1 MAGSKKLMG
10 KHKGNLFI
18 LSAPSGAGK
27 STLYK
32 ALLKQDQQVRISIS
46 HTTRAPRAGEEDG
59 REYFFT
65 DPESFLDMIAE
76 DAFFEH
82 AQVFDNYYGTSKASI
97 FDMLEQGLD
106 VILEIDWQ
114 GARQVRQL
122 YPDAIG
128 IFILP
133 PSLQTLEERLK
144 GRATDSEEVIQ
155 RRMAKAVN
163 EMSHYNEYDFV
174 IVNDDLNEALSQMG
188 AIFRA
193 MRSKTPIIE
202 QKHGNLINDLLS
214 L

>member
-1 MAGSKKLMG
+1 MDTQ
-10 KHKGNLFI
+10 KGNLFI

-32 ALLKQDQQVRISIS
+32 ALLKQDDQVRISVS
-46 HTTRAPRAGEEDG
+46 HTTRAPREGEENG
-59 REYFFT
+59 REYFFI
-65 DPESFLDMIAE
+65 DPDSFLDMIAE

-97 FDMLEQGLD
+97 FTMLEQGLD

-114 GARQVRQL
+114 GARQVRHL

-133 PSLQTLEERLK
+133 PSLSALETRLK

-155 RRMAKAVN
+155 RRMAKAVD
-163 EMSHYNEYDFV
+163 EMSHYDEYDFV
-174 IVNDDLNEALSQMG
+174 IVNDDFDDALSQM
-188 AIFRA
+188 ASVFQA
-193 MRSKTPIIE
+193 MRTKTALIQ

>member
-1 MAGSKKLMG
+1 MD

-32 ALLKQDQQVRISIS
+32 ALLKQDEQVRISIS
-46 HTTRAPRAGEEDG
+46 HTTRAPRTGEENG

-76 DAFFEH
+76 DDFFEH

-97 FDMLEQGLD
+97 FNMLEDGLD

-114 GARQVRQL
+114 GARQVRSL
-122 YPDAIG
+122 YPEAIG

-133 PSLQTLEERLK
+133 PSLEALETRLK
-144 GRATDSEEVIQ
+144 GRGTDAEDVIQ
-155 RRMAKAVN
+155 RRMEKAVN

-174 IVNDDLNEALSQMG
+174 IINDDFDDALSKMTS
-188 AIFRA
+188 IFKA
-193 MRSKTPIIE
+193 MRAKNTVMA
-202 QKHGNLINDLLS
+202 QKHSNLINDLLS

>member
-1 MAGSKKLMG
+1 MD

-32 ALLKQDQQVRISIS
+32 ALLKQDENVRISVS
-46 HTTRAPRAGEEDG
+46 HTTRAARAGEEDG
-59 REYFFT
+59 REYYFT
-65 DPESFLDMIAE
+65 DVESFLDMIAE

-82 AQVFDNYYGTSKASI
+82 AQVFDNYYGTSKASV
-97 FDMLEQGLD
+97 FEMLEQGID

-122 YPDAIG
+122 YPNAIG

-133 PSLQTLEERLK
+133 PSLASLEERLK
-144 GRATDSEEVIQ
+144 KRATDTEDVIQ

-163 EMSHYNEYDFV
+163 EMSHYDEYDFV
-174 IVNDDLNEALSQMG
+174 IINDDFDSALSQMSS
-188 AIFRA
+188 IFMA
-193 MRSKTPIIE
+193 MRAKTTVIE
-202 QKHGNLINDLLS
+202 QKNSNLINDLLS

>member
-1 MAGSKKLMG
+1 MD

-32 ALLKQDQQVRISIS
+32 ALLKQDENVRISIS
-46 HTTRAPRAGEEDG
+46 HTTRAAREGEEDG
-59 REYFFT
+59 REYYFT
-65 DPESFLDMIAE
+65 DVESFLDMIAE

-82 AQVFDNYYGTSKASI
+82 AQVFDNYYGTSKTSV
-97 FDMLEQGLD
+97 FEMLEQGID

-122 YPDAIG
+122 YPNAIG

-133 PSLQTLEERLK
+133 PSLSSLEERLK
-144 GRATDSEEVIQ
+144 KRATDTEDVIQ

-163 EMSHYNEYDFV
+163 EMSHYHEYDFV
-174 IVNDDLNEALSQMG
+174 IINDDFDAALSQMSS
-188 AIFRA
+188 IFMA
-193 MRSKTPIIE
+193 MRAKTSVIE
-202 QKHGNLINDLLS
+202 QKNSNLINDLLS

>member
-1 MAGSKKLMG
+1 MD

-32 ALLKQDQQVRISIS
+32 ALLSQDKQVRISIS
-46 HTTRAPRAGEEDG
+46 HTTRAPRTGEENG
-59 REYFFT
+59 REYYFI
-65 DPESFLDMIAE
+65 DDESFLDMIAE

-82 AQVFDNYYGTSKASI
+82 AQVFDNYYGTSKESI
-97 FDMLEQGLD
+97 FEMLEQGLD

-114 GARQVRQL
+114 GARQIRQI
-122 YPDAIG
+122 YPEAIG

-133 PSLQTLEERLK
+133 PSLHALEERLK
-144 GRATDSEEVIQ
+144 SRATDTEDVIQ

-163 EMSHYNEYDFV
+163 EMSHYHEYDFV
-174 IVNDDLNEALSQMG
+174 IVNDDFDAALSQM
-188 AIFRA
+188 ASIFMA
-193 MRSKTPIIE
+193 MRAKTPVMQE
-202 QKHGNLINDLLS
+202 KNSNLINDLLS

>member
-1 MAGSKKLMG
+1 MD

-32 ALLKQDQQVRISIS
+32 ALLNQDDKVRISIS
-46 HTTRAPRAGEEDG
+46 HTTRAPRSGEEHG
-59 REYFFT
+59 REYYFI
-65 DPESFLDMIAE
+65 DDESFLDMIAE

-82 AQVFDNYYGTSKASI
+82 AQVFDNYYGTSKESI
-97 FDMLEQGLD
+97 FGMLEQGLD

-114 GARQVRQL
+114 GARQIRQF
-122 YPDAIG
+122 YPEAIG

-133 PSLQTLEERLK
+133 PSLPALEERLRS
-144 GRATDSEEVIQ
+144 RATDTDDVIQ

-163 EMSHYNEYDFV
+163 EMSHYHEYDFI
-174 IVNDDLNEALSQMG
+174 IVNDDFDAALSQMA
-188 AIFRA
+188 AIFMA
-193 MRSKTPIIE
+193 MRAKTPVMQE
-202 QKHGNLINDLLS
+202 KSGNLINDLLS